1 MSAAEEAVAEAGEA
15 HDVASARANPRGLR
29 APARGAPQPCMGGD
43 DEVASDAAEPM
54 DVAVV
59 HGRGRRCGLDRA
71 RLSISGFRRPA
82 PGHEGRGERE
92 DGEQRTA
99 ADADRGAQP
108 GSAAA
113 CLRAA
118 K

>member
-1 MSAAEEAVAEAGEA
+1 MTSRRLVPILVAFVLPR
-15 HDVASARANPRGLR
+15 VARHSPVCVAN
-29 APARGAPQPCMGGD
+29 

-54 DVAVV
+54 DGAVV

-99 ADADRGAQP
+99 AHADRGAQP